1 MFLLLLLLVLFEL
14 FILFIY
20 SFVCFLGWVWGSC
33 FPWVWKQHRTREK
46 QAKYKPWEEAGVQ
59 DRFYFFWNP
68 EQHIMCREKDKLSFA
83 LRVKMCGSLLT
94 SGCFLDP
101 TGLGFLLYHCVGEQ
115 SREVTINTQLKKS
128 NGLQPEPLR
137 NSIYTVESRLSL

>member
-1 MFLLLLLLVLFEL
+1 MFLLLLFLFGS

-20 SFVCFLGWVWGSC
+20 SFVYFLVWDQGSC
-33 FPWVWKQHRTREK
+33 FPWVWKQPRTREK
-46 QAKYKPWEEAGVQ
+46 EAKYKPQEEAGVQ

-83 LRVKMCGSLLT
+83 LRVKTCVLLLA
-94 SGCFLDP
+94 SGCFLAP
-101 TGLGFLLYHCVGEQ
+101 TGLSFHLYHCVGEQ
-115 SREVTINTQLKKS
+115 SRGVTVNTQLKKS
-128 NGLQPEPLR
+128 SGLQPEPLR